1 MVSWVCR
8 MNRKRTKNWN
18 YNKSGKSLLFHF
30 ENLFARD
37 VLYKEGNHHFSA
49 ISCPYAKSNLWIYI
63 KKISL
68 TQREFTLLFK
78 LRTVRLFHF
87 FIAQHLLQRSRQKHI
102 RLSYPVRNHF
112 FINLTLLTTVKKM
125 RAVIDCCCCY
135 GITIFS

>member
-1 MVSWVCR
+1 MKYGQLS
-8 MNRKRTKNWN
+8 MPEELQE
-18 YNKSGKSLLFHF
+18 NKEFQVQYIGKSLIFHF

-49 ISCPYAKSNLWIYI
+49 ISCQYTQSSLWIYI

-87 FIAQHLLQRSRQKHI
+87 FIAQHLL
-102 RLSYPVRNHF
+102 RLCLDAVTPRNQ
-112 FINLTLLTTVKKM
+112 
-125 RAVIDCCCCY
+125 
-135 GITIFS
+135 